1 MHPSELQTLLYQEIP
16 LAAALGLQVQAVT
29 TDAVSLSAP
38 FAPNRNLHG
47 TIFAGSQ
54 YCLATL
60 AGWSLV
66 TVWCR
71 AQGVTGDVVLQQAD
85 IRYLKPLQGDP
96 RADARLA
103 TDLDVERCRRSLLQ
117 KGRARL
123 SVQAELCDAAGRV
136 AAQFRG
142 DYVVLGREGQ
152 HEERHSVPAQ
162 APKPDREQS
171 S

>member
-1 MHPSELQTLLYQEIP
+1 MQAAELQTLLYQEIP

-29 TDAVSLSAP
+29 ADSVSLRAP

-47 TIFAGSQ
+47 TVFAGSQ

-66 TVWCR
+66 SVWAR
-71 AQGVTGDVVLQQAD
+71 SQGVAGDVVLQQAD
-85 IRYLKPLQGDP
+85 IRYLKPLHGDP
-96 RADARLA
+96 LAIARLA
-103 TDLDVERCRRSLLQ
+103 ADVDMERARRSLQQ

-123 SVQAELCDAAGRV
+123 SVLAELHDGTGTL

-142 DYVVLGREGQ
+142 DYVVLGREG
-152 HEERHSVPAQ
+152 
-162 APKPDREQS
+162 
-171 S
+171 